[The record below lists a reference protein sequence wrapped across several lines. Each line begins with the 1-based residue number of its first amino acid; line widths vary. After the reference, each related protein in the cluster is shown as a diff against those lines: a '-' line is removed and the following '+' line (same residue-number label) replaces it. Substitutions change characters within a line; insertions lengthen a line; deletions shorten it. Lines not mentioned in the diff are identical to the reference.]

1 MTMKNIQSSF
11 AISFQMYRSTLKW
24 THKFGLQLL
33 TGCRM
38 FTAATNRIDSMIN
51 KKIEI
56 VLVSGFPVTSRSKY
70 KQKKIQIK
78 WKQPYFLPR
87 GILKNGVSWRNA
99 LQNGEELTEFGCED
113 SSSEV
118 EEVEA
123 GGRYINWL
131 GHSNLEASRILEL
144 LLDN

>member
-11 AISFQMYRSTLKW
+11 AIIFQMYRSTLKW

-38 FTAATNRIDSMIN
+38 FTTATNRIDSVIN

-70 KQKKIQIK
+70 KQKKNPNK
-78 WKQPYFLPR
+78 M
-87 GILKNGVSWRNA
+87 
-99 LQNGEELTEFGCED
+99 
-113 SSSEV
+113 
-118 EEVEA
+118 
-123 GGRYINWL
+123 
-131 GHSNLEASRILEL
+131 
-144 LLDN
+144 